1 MIRSLLVLGFSALIS
16 FSLVGCSS
24 NPPKEYDR
32 DRAERNAEKSQ
43 QELKEYEKEAM
54 KKNQ

>member
-1 MIRSLLVLGFSALIS
+1 MIRSLLVLSFSALIS
-16 FSLVGCSS
+16 FSLVGCGS